1 MPPGVHQQLVRV
13 LSELVSNTAR
23 YAAPGGARLVV
34 GTDGRS
40 LRAVVSNAVPAAGPG
55 ESDAPVLPGLGLT
68 GARRRV
74 ESLGG
79 AFDVARAQGR
89 WTVSL
94 SVPLPRKAMP

>member
-1 MPPGVHQQLVRV
+1 M
-13 LSELVSNTAR
+13 
-23 YAAPGGARLVV
+23 
-34 GTDGRS
+34 
-40 LRAVVSNAVPAAGPG
+40 VSNAVPAARPE

-79 AFDVARAQGR
+79 AFDIARARGR